1 MLTKG
6 RLNVVL
12 PICEDEVK
20 DFEPIIFHNPAIYST
35 KVKVHDWQM
44 HTLAEPRD
52 NKDMFPPKGNL
63 HRSSY
68 QRFGPEPACTGITET
83 QEMLSQIEL
92 KDLYKPVYPQ
102 RTLLHMKSFAS
113 IEPEEEQETLTDII
127 YDAEEARNMDYRTT
141 TKIHYRLPYP
151 IKPKPLPPPP
161 SPEPWL
167 LNRRTIGYS
176 LEQLEKRDGMHTFL
190 DDNME
195 LHKQIADLKSKRYK
209 LHTFQES
216 KLSEKFRSSF
226 VDTILHHVLT
236 SIS

>member
-6 RLNVVL
+6 KLNAVL
-12 PICEDEVK
+12 PICEDEVR
-20 DFEPIIFHNPAIYST
+20 DFEPIIFHTPAIYST

-52 NKDMFPPKGNL
+52 NKDIFPPKGNL
-63 HRSSY
+63 HKSSY

-83 QEMLSQIEL
+83 QAMLSQIEL
-92 KDLYKPVYPQ
+92 KDLYKPIYPQ
-102 RTLLHMKSFAS
+102 RTLLHIKSLAS

-127 YDAEEARNMDYRTT
+127 YDAEEARKMDYRTT
-141 TKIHYRLPYP
+141 TKIHYRLPHP
-151 IKPKPLPPPP
+151 MKPKPLPPTP

-209 LHTFQES
+209 LHTFQGS
-216 KLSEKFRSSF
+216 KPSEVINLSNVKECKIENCNVEK
-226 VDTILHHVLT
+226 
-236 SIS
+236 